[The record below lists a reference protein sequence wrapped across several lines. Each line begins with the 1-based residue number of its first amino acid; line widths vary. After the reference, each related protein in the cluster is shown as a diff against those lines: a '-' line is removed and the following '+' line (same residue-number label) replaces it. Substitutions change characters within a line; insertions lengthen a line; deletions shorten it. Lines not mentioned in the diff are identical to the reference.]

1 VLAQSCDVRGVR
13 CRGLSGTLGGCA
25 AKPAAERHLERALAQ
40 AQKLGLYDQR
50 ADPHT
55 VAHRLKA
62 TMSYDAAS
70 ASRNASSSGS
80 SIE

>member
-1 VLAQSCDVRGVR
+1 MRFTWRQLRD
-13 CRGLSGTLGGCA
+13 
-25 AKPAAERHLERALAQ
+25 
-40 AQKLGLYDQR
+40 
-50 ADPHT
+50 DPHT